1 MIFLIRLVVDW
12 CIGKECCFWTAVCW
26 KNAETPSSRLE
37 AVMLPGLGF
46 HSWKIVYAI
55 ASAQYSWG
63 SKRETIVVKGS
74 KWKHK
79 RKILKCYPPVFSDDE
94 HLTFETTGSP
104 CFPSEFY
111 LRRSVPAAFVFSFEV
126 WDNFLLQLER
136 HQPYETHNIRP
147 RPTISSPD
155 LRYLAQTYNI
165 IQAPT
170 YNIRPPN

>member
-1 MIFLIRLVVDW
+1 MHRKGMLFLDSCVLIM
-12 CIGKECCFWTAVCW
+12 KECW
-26 KNAETPSSRLE
+26 NAFQSAE
-37 AVMLPGLGF
+37 ALMLPGLGF

-74 KWKHK
+74 KWKHR

-111 LRRSVPAAFVFSFEV
+111 LRRSVLKKIHPCSFCVFIWGLGQFPTTVGTS
-126 WDNFLLQLER
+126 
-136 HQPYETHNIRP
+136 
-147 RPTISSPD
+147 PTIWDPQ
-155 LRYLAQTYNI
+155 Y
-165 IQAPT
+165 QAPT
-170 YNIRPPN
+170 YDI